1 MRSRMGRR
9 RLPPAPAMKSPIS
22 RMRDTG
28 ESSWRAMASSMA
40 RISEPTARTTRSF
53 RSASRSVGAV
63 MDLVER
69 PSADDDTVL
78 DLDLVAGGDALE
90 LDHGELL
97 LDLGDAARGHLLV
110 ELAQKLTG
118 DRMDDGDL
126 VSAHADLRPQLDPVL
141 AVEIDDDA
149 ARVDEDDEAPI
160 GRGGRGR
167 RLRAALACRVR
178 RPLGRRGGRLGGHG
192 DLLTRADAAASGRG
206 AVLGHDLRRGDE
218 ARLAEHEGAHRGRDL
233 VLLDPDVLGL
243 AGHVGEAR
251 ILDEQPLGLG
261 RPDLHA
267 RIIDPGQAHHL
278 AQAGPTAGTE
288 GNGDDNEGDGE
299 TWWHTD
305 AHKPSEHSRFD
316 RINPRPG
323 APTGSAARPRRRR
336 A

>member
-40 RISEPTARTTRSF
+40 RISGPTARTTRSL

-69 PSADDDTVL
+69 PSADDDAVL

-97 LDLGDAARGHLLV
+97 LHLGDAARGHLLV
-110 ELAQKLTG
+110 ELAQELAG
-118 DRMDDGDL
+118 DRMDDRDL

-160 GRGGRGR
+160 GPEGRGR
-167 RLRAALACRVR
+167 RLGAALACRVH
-178 RPLGRRGGRLGGHG
+178 RPLCRRGRRLGCHPPLWPRAGGGR
-192 DLLTRADAAASGRG
+192 
-206 AVLGHDLRRGDE
+206 
-218 ARLAEHEGAHRGRDL
+218 
-233 VLLDPDVLGL
+233 
-243 AGHVGEAR
+243 
-251 ILDEQPLGLG
+251 
-261 RPDLHA
+261 
-267 RIIDPGQAHHL
+267 
-278 AQAGPTAGTE
+278 
-288 GNGDDNEGDGE
+288 
-299 TWWHTD
+299 
-305 AHKPSEHSRFD
+305 
-316 RINPRPG
+316 PRPG
-323 APTGSAARPRRRR
+323 ARVCRAPRRG
-336 A
+336 

>member
-78 DLDLVAGGDALE
+78 DLDLVARGDALE

-110 ELAQKLTG
+110 ELAQKLAG

-126 VSAHADLRPQLDPVL
+126 VAPHADLRPELDPVL

-149 ARVDEDDEAPI
+149 TRVDEDDEAPI
-160 GRGGRGR
+160 GGRRRGRRRRAPLARRARRALARRGR
-167 RLRAALACRVR
+167 RLRR
-178 RPLGRRGGRLGGHG
+178 HG

-206 AVLGHDLRRGDE
+206 AVLGDDLRGCDE
-218 ARLAEHEGAHRGRDL
+218 ARLAEHERAHGGRNL

-243 AGHVGEAR
+243 ARDVREPR

-261 RPDLHA
+261 RPDLDA
-267 RIIDPGQAHHL
+267 WIIELRQAHQF
-278 AQAGPTAGTE
+278 AQAGPAAGIQRD
-288 GNGDDNEGDGE
+288 GDDHEDTDEAPPRGE
-299 TWWHTD
+299 
-305 AHKPSEHSRFD
+305 AHRGP
-316 RINPRPG
+316 
-323 APTGSAARPRRRR
+323 
-336 A
+336 